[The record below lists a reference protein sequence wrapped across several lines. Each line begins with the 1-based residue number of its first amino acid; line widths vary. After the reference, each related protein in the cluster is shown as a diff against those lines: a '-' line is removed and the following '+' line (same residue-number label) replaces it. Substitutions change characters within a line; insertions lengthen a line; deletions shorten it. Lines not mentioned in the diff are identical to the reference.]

1 CSVGGGE
8 AWVPPSCMTSGSA
21 AEAEHAGGGAS
32 RQARANSVAQE
43 CRVVLRVR
51 GAYCGARTPELV
63 ITFRAA
69 RGTARIVRSDDRVEV
84 LNVLPHQAVHVAY
97 AVVVACTAACVGHVS
112 LASHR
117 VHLEQLANRCRV
129 TLGIAK
135 RLAGGAHILPFLGCR
150 QALALCFA
158 VGPCGEPGYLCNRL
172 AQCCIVTC
180 AVRRLPAAQV
190 ARVREDPRDAVALPL
205 GIVEHELLVLAA
217 RYRALVQPKGTH
229 LYRRFA
235 NHSI

>member
-1 CSVGGGE
+1 MLPGLRWQQPAPSCPLALRMRPAARSQRVRAVQRCSVGGGG

-32 RQARANSVAQE
+32 RQTRANSVAQE

-63 ITFRAA
+63 IAFRAA

-117 VHLEQLANRCRV
+117 VHLEQLANRCRI
-129 TLGIAK
+129 T
-135 RLAGGAHILPFLGCR
+135 
-150 QALALCFA
+150 
-158 VGPCGEPGYLCNRL
+158 
-172 AQCCIVTC
+172 
-180 AVRRLPAAQV
+180 
-190 ARVREDPRDAVALPL
+190 
-205 GIVEHELLVLAA
+205 
-217 RYRALVQPKGTH
+217 
-229 LYRRFA
+229 
-235 NHSI
+235 